1 MELAE
6 ARQSLVRDFVL
17 VANQSNVPPLSDYFA
32 EYVKPGGEVAADD
45 FRLVPLTPPC
55 LRFLMTTSD
64 CLTDCMFELQSRYQ
78 QFIPSDWGGHM
89 EKGWRD
95 LAVIGFNIE
104 QGPVLEIEE
113 IQPTT
118 GYPEWAEPKWCALD
132 WPQLLIR
139 AVIEFGR
146 ACGAQEVRMIPAS
159 RYPLGR
165 DQQDSEAMQAE
176 RKQRYDDSARA
187 LGFDYDPQGDQFTRM
202 LNVH

>member
-1 MELAE
+1 METAE

-17 VANQSNVPPLSDYFA
+17 VANQSNVLPLSDYFSQ
-32 EYVKPGGEVAADD
+32 YVKAGGEADVDD
-45 FRLVPLTPPC
+45 FRLVPLTPPS

-95 LAVIGFNIE
+95 LAVIGFNVE
-104 QGPVLEIEE
+104 SGPVLEIEE
-113 IQPTT
+113 VQRTT
-118 GYPEWAEPKWCALD
+118 GYPEWAEPKWSALN
-132 WPQLLIR
+132 WSQLLIR

-146 ACGAQEVRMIPAS
+146 ACGARQVHLIPAS

-165 DQQDSEAMQAE
+165 DEQNSAALLTELQQH
-176 RKQRYDDSARA
+176 YDDSARA
-187 LGFDYDPQGDQFTRM
+187 IGFEYDSNRDRFT
-202 LNVH
+202 LVLQPD

>member
-17 VANQSNVPPLSDYFA
+17 VASQSNVLPLSDYFA
-32 EYVKPGGEVAADD
+32 EYVKAGGEANADD

-78 QFIPSDWGGHM
+78 HFIPSDWGGHM

-104 QGPVLEIEE
+104 PGPVLEIEE
-113 IQPTT
+113 LEPTR
-118 GYPEWAEPKWCALD
+118 GYPEWAEPKWDALE
-132 WPQLLIR
+132 WSQLLIR
-139 AVIEFGR
+139 AVIEFAR
-146 ACGAQEVRMIPAS
+146 ACGVRQILMAPAS

-165 DQQDSEAMQAE
+165 DQHDSAALQAE
-176 RKQRYDDSARA
+176 LQQRYDDSARA
-187 LGFDYDPQGDQFTRM
+187 MGFDFDPQRDRFT
-202 LNVH
+202 LVLQPD